1 MCEGYESRLR
11 WDVGVASRGH
21 LTGACE
27 PNAGSAPPR
36 IKGRQRDLVKQ
47 ARQQVEHSV
56 RVHLIQLHL

>member
-21 LTGACE
+21 LTGAFE
-27 PNAGSAPPR
+27 PNTESAPPR

-47 ARQQVEHSV
+47 ARQQVEYPV
-56 RVHLIQLHL
+56 RLHFN